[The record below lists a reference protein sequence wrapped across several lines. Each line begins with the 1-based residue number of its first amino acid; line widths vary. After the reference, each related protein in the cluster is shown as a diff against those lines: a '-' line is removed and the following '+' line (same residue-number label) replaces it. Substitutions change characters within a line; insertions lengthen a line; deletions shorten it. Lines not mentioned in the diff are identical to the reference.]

1 MEAPMNAF
9 GACLMRLAVTPDHS
23 FRGSWLRRPYPST
36 NSRCQRLTVSLP
48 FGFQDKIAR
57 PRCHFTPM

>member
-23 FRGSWLRRPYPST
+23 FPGVVAEAP
-36 NSRCQRLTVSLP
+36 VP
-48 FGFQDKIAR
+48 FDEF
-57 PRCHFTPM
+57 